1 MNKNQFKSGFVT
13 IIGQPNAGKS
23 SLINRL
29 VGENI
34 AITSRKPQT
43 TRKNLKG
50 ILTDDDSQIIFVD
63 TPGIHKGRNK
73 LDEYMEL
80 SIKKALE
87 DIDLIL
93 YILDIKNTN
102 YDIIKKDFDKI
113 KKYKH
118 PKVLILNKIDLDD
131 KNIEREFLEIYK
143 EDYIKDI
150 FNDIVLI
157 SALKNKNID
166 LLITKI
172 KKYLPYGP
180 MFFDS
185 EQLTDEPIK
194 NIVAEYIRQ
203 QCLYKLKDEVPH
215 SITVIVDKM
224 IEKKEITHIYATIIC
239 EKDTQKG
246 IIIGKSGS
254 MLKNIGTAARISIE
268 KLLNQK
274 VNLKLYVTVKNN
286 WRDEMTNLI
295 NYGFN
300 KKRI

>member
-1 MNKNQFKSGFVT
+1 MNINQFKSGFVT
-13 IIGQPNAGKS
+13 IVGQPNAGKS
-23 SLINRL
+23 SLLNRV

-63 TPGIHKGRNK
+63 TPGIHRGKNK

-93 YILDIKNTN
+93 YILDTKNTN

-113 KKYKH
+113 KRYKH
-118 PKVLILNKIDLDD
+118 PKILILNKIDLED
-131 KNIEREFLEIYK
+131 KKSENEFLEIYGL
-143 EDYIKDI
+143 EYIKEI
-150 FNDIVLI
+150 FNDVIML
-157 SALKNKNID
+157 SALKDKNTD
-166 LLITKI
+166 ELITKI

-180 MFFDS
+180 MYFGEDNI
-185 EQLTDEPIK
+185 TDEPIR
-194 NIVAEYIRQ
+194 NIIAEYIRQ

-246 IIIGKSGS
+246 IIIGKAGN
-254 MLKNIGTAARISIE
+254 MLKSIGTASRINIE
-268 KLLNQK
+268 KLLSQK

-286 WRDEMTNLI
+286 WRNEAANLV